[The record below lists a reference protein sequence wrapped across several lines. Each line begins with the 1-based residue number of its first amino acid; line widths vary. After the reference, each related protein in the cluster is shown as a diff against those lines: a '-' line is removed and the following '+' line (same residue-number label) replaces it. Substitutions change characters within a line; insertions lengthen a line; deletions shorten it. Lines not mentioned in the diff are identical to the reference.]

1 MRIVHLADTHLGFR
15 QLHRSDAQG
24 RNIRELDL
32 YAAFDAAI
40 EKAIELRPACVIHA
54 GDLFDGYH
62 PSAAALTVALD
73 GIERLITAELPF
85 VLIAGN
91 HSTPRAAAAQ
101 HIFGVLERVDR
112 SGLVHVVYDELQ
124 TVRIEG
130 LAIQA
135 IPHDNDAEVLA
146 GNLRAAVPLGDADH
160 NVVVAHTGFM
170 PFARKTGA
178 GESGSVNLSGEELE
192 AVGEFDY
199 IALGHLHEYD
209 RVRVNAVYS
218 GSLEH
223 LTWADHALQKGI
235 VEVDLTADLF
245 DDAWHQLHALPTRAF
260 IDLSPI
266 DAAECEDLTGALV
279 AASERDDL
287 DGAMVRVQLRNVTLA
302 AQAAMDRRAI
312 DEAFSRCLHL
322 DIDAKTIGER
332 GEVSAPQDLREFL
345 AGRVPSGMDASAFIA
360 RVEGYLGRASEEIGA

>member
-15 QLHRSDAQG
+15 QLHRSDERG
-24 RNIRELDL
+24 RNLRELDI
-32 YAAFDAAI
+32 YAAFTAAI
-40 EKAIELRPACVIHA
+40 EKAIELRPACVVHA

-62 PSAAALTVALD
+62 PSAAALTAALD
-73 GIERLITAELPF
+73 GIERLIDAGLPL
-85 VLIAGN
+85 VMIAGN
-91 HSTPRAAAAQ
+91 HSTPRSAAAQ

-112 SGLVHVVYDELQ
+112 SGLVRVVYDQPQ
-124 TVRIEG
+124 TVRIDG

-135 IPHDNDAEVLA
+135 IPHHNDPDVLA
-146 GNLRAAVPLGDADH
+146 GYLRAAAPLADADY

-178 GESGSVNLSGEELE
+178 GEAGSVNLSGEELE

-209 RVRVNAVYS
+209 RVRLNAVYS
-218 GSLEH
+218 GSLER
-223 LTWADHALQKGI
+223 LTWADRAPQKGI
-235 VEVDLTADLF
+235 VEVDLAVDVF
-245 DDAWHQLHALPTRAF
+245 DDAWHQLHGLPSRAF
-260 IDLSPI
+260 VELDPI
-266 DAAECEDLTGALV
+266 DAAETDDLTGALV
-279 AASERDDL
+279 AAAERSDL
-287 DGAMVRVQLRNVTLA
+287 DDAMVRVQLRNVTLA

-332 GEVSAPQDLREFL
+332 GEVSAPQELREFL
-345 AGRVPSGMDASAFIA
+345 AARVPSGMDAAAFIA
-360 RVEGYLGRASEEIGA
+360 RAEGYLARASEEIGA